1 MSKKARPKKPR
12 PGLEG
17 LVAKPGAAARP
28 SAMGRSVVG
37 RLNEAATD
45 AATKLAEMDHP
56 EGLHRAFN
64 EVRQVVGPVFGAVAA
79 NAPTSAP
86 ASAPKALTVKLEPG
100 LYRRLRLHAAET
112 DRTHQAIL
120 VDALR
125 AYLGEA

>member
-17 LVAKPGAAARP
+17 VVAKPGAAARP
-28 SAMGRSVVG
+28 SAMGSSVIE
-37 RLNEAATD
+37 RFNDATVR
-45 AATKLAEMDHP
+45 KVMRRDHP
-56 EGLHRAFN
+56 EDLRRLD
-64 EVRQVVGPVFGAVAA
+64 EVQNTINPVISAVAA
-79 NAPTSAP
+79 GPPT
-86 ASAPKALTVKLEPG
+86 SAPKALTVKLDG
-100 LYRRLRLHAAET
+100 ALYRRLRHHAAET